1 MDSLAEFDPFDIID
15 VSLNMSGLDRKGAD
29 INGDIIPPKA
39 NIKCAICKYVFNPD
53 ESMCSTRAFPT
64 EKKKEK

>member
-1 MDSLAEFDPFDIID
+1 MDSLAEFDPFNIID

-39 NIKCAICKYVFNPD
+39 NIKCAICKYVFTPGKSRCINK
-53 ESMCSTRAFPT
+53 AFPT
-64 EKKKEK
+64 EK